1 MPRCSPTPRV
11 VITSREQH
19 ELESLAASTGA
30 LPDLHKSFAKL
41 SDPQT
46 NSIPL
51 STIHDLFSVKVAN
64 LINSDDGV
72 ASSTQNSFLKL
83 LSQLGQT
90 IVDLFFVADEGGGVN
105 WIEFLRGYTK
115 CCARMPVS
123 MSIHT
128 LCRVFAAASEKA
140 GFLKDLGFEFYDTD
154 CKISGNFT
162 PGDLI
167 ILLWLCWV
175 MSQVTKRVPLFK
187 VEDKLGLPDI
197 DHIVLSA
204 ISTCVEARD
213 ELKMWDCSALD
224 LEVQLPAQNVHAWI
238 LKTVP
243 GLADCFSQY
252 VHARIQ
258 CGSSEDDLDCS
269 SLLLECS
276 PPMESNEA
284 HILTW
289 GRAWAISL
297 TLRSTLSEEVLN
309 VCVPKAENLLYRE
322 QIIPWW
328 TWSSLHGK
336 GLNRFWSN
344 IEGYSGPMLILVS
357 GNSPEVE
364 SSIGRWVIG
373 VLTQQGFENK
383 DVFYGSSGELYAI
396 SPVFHVFPP
405 SGKEKNFVYSHLHLS
420 SRVYE
425 PRPKP
430 VCLSFGGTMGNER
443 IFIDE
448 DFAKVIVRHHA
459 VDKTYQHGS
468 LIPNQ
473 GFLPVEAT
481 ILGVEVWGLGG
492 EKSKRV
498 QDMYKKREEMFTE
511 QRRKVDLKTFASWE
525 DSPEKMMMDMIS
537 DPNSVRREDR

>member
-1 MPRCSPTPRV
+1 MGASSSTQQQQQQQQQS
-11 VITSREQH
+11 SREQQ

-51 STIHDLFSVKVAN
+51 STLHDLFSAKFAN

-90 IVDLFFVADEGGGVN
+90 IVDLFFVAGEGGGVN

-123 MSIHT
+123 MYIHT

-140 GFLKDLGFEFYDTD
+140 GFLKDLEFEFYDTD

-269 SLLLECS
+269 SLLLEFS
-276 PPMESNEA
+276 PPMESNET

-309 VCVPKAENLLYRE
+309 VCVPKAEPGAFENLLYR
-322 QIIPWW
+322 
-328 TWSSLHGK
+328 SSLHGK

-405 SGKEKNFVYSHLHLS
+405 SGKEKNFVYSHLHPS

-425 PRPKP
+425 PHPKP
-430 VCLSFGGTMGNER
+430 VCLAFGGTMGNER

-481 ILGVEVWGLGG
+481 ILGVEVWGLG
-492 EKSKRV
+492 
-498 QDMYKKREEMFTE
+498 
-511 QRRKVDLKTFASWE
+511 
-525 DSPEKMMMDMIS
+525 
-537 DPNSVRREDR
+537 